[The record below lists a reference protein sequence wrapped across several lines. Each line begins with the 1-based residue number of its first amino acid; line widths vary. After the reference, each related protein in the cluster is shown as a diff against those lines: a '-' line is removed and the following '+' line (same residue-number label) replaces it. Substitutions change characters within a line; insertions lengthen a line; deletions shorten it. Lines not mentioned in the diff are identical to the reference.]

1 MNQNFKETLIK
12 LFTIKGL
19 KKSIFVPFFLFTIIF
34 VSVSLTNVYLLQKIS
49 IQKEV
54 SFEYKNIDTML
65 EEKIK
70 SEAVNLRF
78 FIIRLSTDDSLVH
91 ALKMN
96 DRKALRKIS
105 KSYYKKEDLD
115 LDPDLLNFISADGI
129 VRFRSHYPNEYGDSI
144 VKQVIFQRAFE
155 TGTGFFHIDSGIYS
169 GVCLKVIVPV
179 RDSNQKVVGYVIAGK
194 EFNKILEQTAKQTH
208 MDFLFF
214 ARRNLLNLKRD
225 EDKIDKF
232 GLFKKGNDSLFLEW
246 STLPKDTKI
255 KRSIIEEEIK
265 SDSISTI
272 KLNDINYISRSFS
285 LSNFDDKEFGDVF
298 VLHDN
303 SIHVNDLKKS
313 IAFLL
318 IMSVS
323 MIIIL
328 SLIFNSILN
337 KVRSNLFDKNRK
349 LKLELKN
356 RIRLEGKLIENSNE
370 LKQMTL
376 IASHDLRSPLT
387 NMEGLLD
394 LLQNGDSDP
403 EFKSRLIDNAISSV
417 ALMKKTLD
425 SLTTIIKQ
433 KESFSKG
440 AIKDRNI
447 EPVFN
452 NVILQLKYLIDQKQI
467 AIKSDFSECPTFS
480 MSDIHLN
487 TVLQNIISNAVK
499 YASDNPDRAKF
510 IEVITK
516 IDDGTRSI
524 IIKDNGIGFDSNFQ
538 KEKLFKPFKRFHH
551 EKTGSGIGLY
561 LTKLIVENYNGKI
574 QLQSEVGKGTT
585 VKIDF

>member
-1 MNQNFKETLIK
+1 
-12 LFTIKGL
+12 
-19 KKSIFVPFFLFTIIF
+19 
-34 VSVSLTNVYLLQKIS
+34 
-49 IQKEV
+49 
-54 SFEYKNIDTML
+54 
-65 EEKIK
+65 
-70 SEAVNLRF
+70 
-78 FIIRLSTDDSLVH
+78 
-91 ALKMN
+91 
-96 DRKALRKIS
+96 
-105 KSYYKKEDLD
+105 
-115 LDPDLLNFISADGI
+115 
-129 VRFRSHYPNEYGDSI
+129 
-144 VKQVIFQRAFE
+144 
-155 TGTGFFHIDSGIYS
+155 
-169 GVCLKVIVPV
+169 
-179 RDSNQKVVGYVIAGK
+179 
-194 EFNKILEQTAKQTH
+194 
-208 MDFLFF
+208 
-214 ARRNLLNLKRD
+214 
-225 EDKIDKF
+225 
-232 GLFKKGNDSLFLEW
+232 
-246 STLPKDTKI
+246 
-255 KRSIIEEEIK
+255 
-265 SDSISTI
+265 
-272 KLNDINYISRSFS
+272 
-285 LSNFDDKEFGDVF
+285 
-298 VLHDN
+298 
-303 SIHVNDLKKS
+303 
-313 IAFLL
+313 LL

-328 SLIFNSILN
+328 TLIFNSILN
-337 KVRSNLFDKNRK
+337 KVRNNLFDKNRK

-440 AIKDRNI
+440 AIKDQNI
-447 EPVFN
+447 EPEFN

-467 AIKSDFSECPTFS
+467 EIKSDFSGCPTFS
-480 MSDIHLN
+480 MSEIHLN

-499 YASDNPDRAKF
+499 YASDDPDRAKF

>member
-1 MNQNFKETLIK
+1 
-12 LFTIKGL
+12 
-19 KKSIFVPFFLFTIIF
+19 
-34 VSVSLTNVYLLQKIS
+34 
-49 IQKEV
+49 
-54 SFEYKNIDTML
+54 
-65 EEKIK
+65 
-70 SEAVNLRF
+70 
-78 FIIRLSTDDSLVH
+78 
-91 ALKMN
+91 
-96 DRKALRKIS
+96 
-105 KSYYKKEDLD
+105 
-115 LDPDLLNFISADGI
+115 
-129 VRFRSHYPNEYGDSI
+129 
-144 VKQVIFQRAFE
+144 
-155 TGTGFFHIDSGIYS
+155 
-169 GVCLKVIVPV
+169 
-179 RDSNQKVVGYVIAGK
+179 
-194 EFNKILEQTAKQTH
+194 
-208 MDFLFF
+208 
-214 ARRNLLNLKRD
+214 
-225 EDKIDKF
+225 
-232 GLFKKGNDSLFLEW
+232 
-246 STLPKDTKI
+246 
-255 KRSIIEEEIK
+255 
-265 SDSISTI
+265 
-272 KLNDINYISRSFS
+272 
-285 LSNFDDKEFGDVF
+285 
-298 VLHDN
+298 
-303 SIHVNDLKKS
+303 
-313 IAFLL
+313 
-318 IMSVS
+318 
-323 MIIIL
+323 L

-356 RIRLEGKLIENSNE
+356 RIKLEGKLIENSNE

-394 LLQNGDSDP
+394 LLQDGDSDP

-417 ALMKKTLD
+417 ALMKNTLD

-467 AIKSDFSECPTFS
+467 AIKSDFSGCPTFS
-480 MSDIHLN
+480 ISDIHLN

-516 IDDGTRSI
+516 IDDGNRSI

-574 QLQSEVGKGTT
+574 QLQSEVGKGTI